1 MSAELQQRL
10 VQIGVP
16 GQAIRVQ
23 HNGINVEQFA
33 LQDKQA
39 ARQATGLPHPPSVGT
54 RRQIAIYVGNLKVS
68 KGIMDLAEAARLL
81 AAGGYPLAG
90 AGAQRGAGPRDAPL
104 IVLVG
109 DGPARQLLAETV
121 DRNAL
126 ADHVLL
132 VGARPHRE
140 IPDWIAAGD
149 VLCLPSHQEGC
160 PNVVLEALACGRPV
174 VASRV
179 GAVPELMDESC
190 GALVSPKEPAEL
202 AAALT
207 AVVSRDW
214 NAAALRERVMPL
226 SWAENA
232 RRLSEELEQVI
243 REHRQAAGRGM
254 RGKAGMRDE
263 SGPGL
268 SSSLIPHPSSLET
281 GGSHD
286 R

>member
-1 MSAELQQRL
+1 M
-10 VQIGVP
+10 
-16 GQAIRVQ
+16 
-23 HNGINVEQFA
+23 
-33 LQDKQA
+33 
-39 ARQATGLPHPPSVGT
+39 
-54 RRQIAIYVGNLKVS
+54 
-68 KGIMDLAEAARLL
+68 
-81 AAGGYPLAG
+81 
-90 AGAQRGAGPRDAPL
+90 
-104 IVLVG
+104 
-109 DGPARQLLAETV
+109 LAETLA
-121 DRNAL
+121 RNAL

-207 AVVSRDW
+207 AVVASDW

-226 SWAENA
+226 SWAQNA

-243 REHRQAAGRGM
+243 REHRQAARQRIDLKPHSSVLTSRASDQSGKRG
-254 RGKAGMRDE
+254 
-263 SGPGL
+263 
-268 SSSLIPHPSSLET
+268 
-281 GGSHD
+281 
-286 R
+286 